1 MASLT
6 TGAAEFGAY
15 AEHLD
20 AAVDEVFSMMMG
32 EPCTPVNESPVEERE
47 TISAVIGLAGAMS
60 GTCVLR
66 VGEQVAMAMA
76 STLSGFTVETLDD
89 TVKDALGEISNM
101 VAGAWKG
108 RQPLLAS
115 GCMLSTPT
123 VVSGTHY
130 QLHIQKPEFRIE
142 RYYRFAECS
151 FGISLTCE
159 SMQ

>member
-6 TGAAEFGAY
+6 TGAAQIGAY
-15 AEHLD
+15 AAHLD

-32 EPCTPVNESPVEERE
+32 EPCTPVDEYPVEERE

-60 GTCVLR
+60 GNCVLR
-66 VGEQVAMAMA
+66 VGEQVAMTMA
-76 STLSGFTVETLDD
+76 STLSGFAVETIDD

-123 VVSGTHY
+123 VVSGTNY
-130 QLHIQKPEFRIE
+130 QLHTQKPEFRIE
-142 RYYRFAECS
+142 RYYRFSDCS
-151 FGISLTCE
+151 FGVTLVCE
-159 SMQ
+159 ATE